1 MLPENVMILAGSA
14 TLIAKIGVD
23 LLRMAAPKGYELAPW
38 ASPALAVVF
47 GIVACLLLML
57 ASGTAFTSQTVA
69 TALLA
74 GVFAGAAAVGATE
87 LQRRAT

>member
-23 LLRMAAPKGYELAPW
+23 LLRMAAPRGHELAPW
-38 ASPALAVVF
+38 ASPTMAVLF
-47 GIVACLLLML
+47 GITSCLLLML
-57 ASGTAFTSQTVA
+57 AGETPFTGATVA
-69 TALLA
+69 TAILA
-74 GVFAGAAAVGATE
+74 GVFSGAGAVGVTE